1 MSGVARCLGA
11 VLAASLVTSPVLANQ
26 HAVSTEEAAT
36 RLAAAAAGGVASLTE
51 AERRDL
57 ARRAD
62 ALQTDPVAGASA
74 KKTLIIVG
82 VVVLV
87 AVVLAI
93 AIVESCKEQGAEC
106 LDK

>member
-1 MSGVARCLGA
+1 
-11 VLAASLVTSPVLANQ
+11 
-26 HAVSTEEAAT
+26 
-36 RLAAAAAGGVASLTE
+36 
-51 AERRDL
+51 
-57 ARRAD
+57 
-62 ALQTDPVAGASA
+62 
-74 KKTLIIVG
+74 VG